1 MRKSNL
7 RSQDA
12 TPTSRQM
19 KSDHV
24 KWNKGDVLFFMG
36 LVHAT
41 LALPWPCIS
50 VLGVVL
56 VLAANVGGQVVP
68 C

>member
-1 MRKSNL
+1 
-7 RSQDA
+7 
-12 TPTSRQM
+12 M

-56 VLAANVGGQVVP
+56 VLAANVGGPVVP

>member
-1 MRKSNL
+1 
-7 RSQDA
+7 
-12 TPTSRQM
+12 M
-19 KSDHV
+19 KSRRDANV
-24 KWNKGDVLFFMG
+24 SSNEIGSCKMEQRRCFVFMG

-50 VLGVVL
+50 VLDVVL
-56 VLAANVGGQVVP
+56 VLAANVGGPVVP